1 MWERFEI
8 TTRPVDKRENYIKRG
23 VGMPGDILELKDAQ
37 LYVNGKMSD
46 NPENLQYRYEVRTN
60 GTPLNRMKL
69 QDIGLSLEDIGIP
82 STVNYFPL
90 TLEMVEKLK
99 KFPNVVEINRTKEV
113 SPNPVSLHNPFCMCL

>member
-1 MWERFEI
+1 MSMEKW
-8 TTRPVDKRENYIKRG
+8 
-23 VGMPGDILELKDAQ
+23 
-37 LYVNGKMSD
+37 SD

-113 SPNPVSLHNPFCMCL
+113 SPNRIFFLSIP

>member
-1 MWERFEI
+1 
-8 TTRPVDKRENYIKRG
+8 
-23 VGMPGDILELKDAQ
+23 
-37 LYVNGKMSD
+37 MSD

-99 KFPNVVEINRTKEV
+99 KFPNVVEIT
-113 SPNPVSLHNPFCMCL
+113 LGM

>member
-1 MWERFEI
+1 MS
-8 TTRPVDKRENYIKRG
+8 
-23 VGMPGDILELKDAQ
+23 
-37 LYVNGKMSD
+37 NGKWSD

-99 KFPNVVEINRTKEV
+99 KFPNVVRN
-113 SPNPVSLHNPFCMCL
+113 